1 MCFIFFI
8 CYIFIVVLFVGP
20 QAEGEDGGDVSLND
34 SSDVDERAQELAAD
48 DDLKEVD
55 ADQEEEWKAVTWIDI
70 SG

>member
-1 MCFIFFI
+1 M
-8 CYIFIVVLFVGP
+8 FVGP